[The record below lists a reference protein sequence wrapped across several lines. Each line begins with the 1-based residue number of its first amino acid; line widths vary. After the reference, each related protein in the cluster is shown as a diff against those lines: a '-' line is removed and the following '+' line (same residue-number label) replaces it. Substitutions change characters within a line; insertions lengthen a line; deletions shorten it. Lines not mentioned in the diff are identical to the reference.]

1 MKSPRRSIGKRSDGE
16 TSSELSIDESDESD
30 GSSVSETENEVTR
43 KKTEQLVDRKKTKH
57 KHSDCSS
64 EELDDISPSPLLF
77 VNKKDSTMSMTK
89 NTRDQKSKLLARR
102 RVSSNSELQVDTDKL
117 KKPVET
123 PFKIDVKLA
132 TTENTQREP
141 AQKPLLTGEIN

>member
-1 MKSPRRSIGKRSDGE
+1 MSITKLMKSPRKSIGKRSGE
-16 TSSELSIDESDESD
+16 ESSSELSIDESDESY
-30 GSSVSETENEVTR
+30 GSSVSDSDNEGNP
-43 KKTEQLVDRKKTKH
+43 KKKEILINKKKS

-77 VNKKDSTMSMTK
+77 VGKKDSSISMNK
-89 NTRDQKSKLLARR
+89 REKSKLLSRR
-102 RVSSNSELQVDTDKL
+102 RVSSNSELQVETENL
-117 KKPVET
+117 KKPIET

-141 AQKPLLTGEIN
+141 I